1 MPSLREVQQRVLH
14 ALTLRDDGWAAVQLL
29 RPAGELSPQRR
40 LQVYRNNFFEIRI
53 AALAAVYPVVE
64 RLVGSPFF
72 RHAARAYIQLF
83 PSRSADLRAF
93 GDGWPQFLREYVPA
107 ASLPYLGDVAA
118 LEWAYHYAYHGS
130 ELPPLNATWLARL
143 APTDQAELQLR
154 LQPSASVIRS
164 PYPVLRIWQA
174 NQPDAPDADVAIHLH
189 EGGAML
195 LVVQRELEVEFR
207 TLGHGE
213 GLWLCALGDDFTLVE
228 ATQQALDRDPCF
240 DVAAALSRHLADG
253 LFVEASL
260 PQT

>member
-1 MPSLREVQQRVLH
+1 MPTLHEVQQSVFQ
-14 ALTLRDDGWAAVQLL
+14 ALTLRDDGCAAAQLL
-29 RPAGELSPQRR
+29 RAEGVLSPQRR
-40 LQVYRNNFFEIRI
+40 LQVYRNNFFETRI
-53 AALAAVYPVVE
+53 ATLAAVYPVVE

-72 RHAARAYIQLF
+72 RRAARAYIQLF
-83 PSRSADLRAF
+83 PSRSGDVRAF
-93 GDGWPQFLREYVPA
+93 GDAWPQFLREHVPA

-118 LEWAYHYAYHGS
+118 LEWAYHYAYHVS
-130 ELPPLNATWLARL
+130 ELPPLRATGLARL

-174 NQPDAPDADVAIHLH
+174 NQPEAPDSDVSIRLD
-189 EGGAML
+189 EGGARL
-195 LVVQRELEVEFR
+195 LVVQRNLEVEFR
-207 TLGHGE
+207 TLGNGE
-213 GLWLCALGDDFTLVE
+213 SLWLCALADGFGLAE

-240 DVAAALSRHLADG
+240 DVAAVLGRHVADG